1 MNEAN
6 KKKHISEKHFYAI
19 CFITVDVV
27 FASRSIERA
36 LANPFDAIF
45 ANTQRALACDK
56 EKHASIGYKQFDIEF
71 MCVYFSS
78 AHQIDLI
85 AFIYFNIQFYYFIIK
100 QTTDKPMKMPSTPLI
115 Y

>member
-6 KKKHISEKHFYAI
+6 KKKHISEKNFYAI

-56 EKHASIGYKQFDIEF
+56 EKHASIGHKQFDIEF
-71 MCVYFSS
+71 MCVCVCV
-78 AHQIDLI
+78 L
-85 AFIYFNIQFYYFIIK
+85 
-100 QTTDKPMKMPSTPLI
+100 
-115 Y
+115 